1 MKKLFFLIATTL
13 LATNMMAQNY
23 PTKFLGIPI
32 EGTKQEM
39 IQKIRERGFTYN
51 RQLDCLTGVFNG
63 EKVVIG
69 LRAYEGKVC
78 QVMVGSLQ
86 TYSEKQIKAKFNN
99 LMKLFNEDPY
109 YISTHLDQKF
119 IDKKEKISKEMSKNS
134 KKYAAYYMQ
143 ITHDLDTTILMKDM
157 EKIAQDVAIQ
167 FADKDSLS
175 EREKDLT
182 EQYIELK
189 AIRRQYTN
197 NIVWFRILENQG
209 KYSIALYYDNL
220 YNRPSKF

>member
-1 MKKLFFLIATTL
+1 
-13 LATNMMAQNY
+13 
-23 PTKFLGIPI
+23 
-32 EGTKQEM
+32 
-39 IQKIRERGFTYN
+39 
-51 RQLDCLTGVFNG
+51 
-63 EKVVIG
+63 
-69 LRAYEGKVC
+69 
-78 QVMVGSLQ
+78 
-86 TYSEKQIKAKFNN
+86 
-99 LMKLFNEDPY
+99 
-109 YISTHLDQKF
+109 
-119 IDKKEKISKEMSKNS
+119 
-134 KKYAAYYMQ
+134 
-143 ITHDLDTTILMKDM
+143 MKDM

-220 YNRPSKF
+220 YNRPSKSGVD